1 MPLAYVLSYYPGVK
15 WGKYEYLRL
24 PMGLCNSPDI
34 FQEKMSEL
42 MYGLEFARAYL
53 DDLLVVSKDSFENHF
68 IHLEEVFTR
77 LASAGLKVNA
87 SKSHFCSDELEYLG
101 YLINR
106 KGVRPTMK
114 KVEAIMKIDAP
125 TTRKQLRSF
134 IGMVNYYRD
143 MWPQRSHLLAPLSS
157 LTSAK
162 AKWNWTS
169 ECQNAFEDMKRLI
182 AKETLLTY
190 PNFKKPFEIHTDAS
204 KVQLGIYA
212 CISQEGRPVAFYSR
226 KLNPAQTRYTTTE
239 RELLSIVE
247 TLKEFRNILLG
258 QQIVVHTDHA
268 NLTYKHFNS
277 DRVMRWRLFIEEYSP
292 DLQYI
297 KGENNVVA
305 DALSRLPQQSI
316 SCQDSLDSFYSI
328 VECHKSDQKKT
339 LPHDFHPLSYVHLET
354 AQKRDPQLKKEL
366 LQKNSKYQLK
376 DFHGG
381 GTSRSLICYNNK
393 IVVPKHLQKHVIDW
407 YHITLCVFCVTQESI
422 EQKQLL
428 LNICSGP
435 K

>member
-1 MPLAYVLSYYPGVK
+1 
-15 WGKYEYLRL
+15 
-24 PMGLCNSPDI
+24 
-34 FQEKMSEL
+34 
-42 MYGLEFARAYL
+42 
-53 DDLLVVSKDSFENHF
+53 
-68 IHLEEVFTR
+68 
-77 LASAGLKVNA
+77 
-87 SKSHFCSDELEYLG
+87 
-101 YLINR
+101 
-106 KGVRPTMK
+106 
-114 KVEAIMKIDAP
+114 MKIDTP
-125 TTRKQLRSF
+125 KTRKQLRSF

-162 AKWNWTS
+162 IKWDWTIQ
-169 ECQNAFEDMKRLI
+169 CQKAFEDMKRLI

-204 KVQLGIYA
+204 KVQLGA

-305 DALSRLPQQSI
+305 DALSRLPQI
-316 SCQDSLDSFYSI
+316 STSCEDNEESFYAL
-328 VECHKSDQKKT
+328 VECHNKEQKNADKY
-339 LPHDFHPLSYVHLET
+339 DFHPLSY
-354 AQKRDPQLKKEL
+354 
-366 LQKNSKYQLK
+366 
-376 DFHGG
+376 
-381 GTSRSLICYNNK
+381 
-393 IVVPKHLQKHVIDW
+393 
-407 YHITLCVFCVTQESI
+407 
-422 EQKQLL
+422 
-428 LNICSGP
+428 
-435 K
+435 

>member
-1 MPLAYVLSYYPGVK
+1 
-15 WGKYEYLRL
+15 
-24 PMGLCNSPDI
+24 
-34 FQEKMSEL
+34 
-42 MYGLEFARAYL
+42 
-53 DDLLVVSKDSFENHF
+53 LL
-68 IHLEEVFTR
+68 
-77 LASAGLKVNA
+77 
-87 SKSHFCSDELEYLG
+87 FCSDELEYVG

-114 KVEAIMKIDAP
+114 KVKAIMKIDAP

-134 IGMVNYYRD
+134 IGMVNYYRV

-157 LTSAK
+157 LSSAK

-169 ECQNAFEDMKRLI
+169 ECHKAFEDMKRLI
-182 AKETLLTY
+182 AKEILLTY
-190 PNFKKPFEIHTDAS
+190 TNFKKPFEIHTDAS
-204 KVQLGIYA
+204 KVQLGVGA

-226 KLNPAQTRYTTTE
+226 KLNPAQTRCTTTE

-305 DALSRLPQQSI
+305 SALSRLPQQSI
-316 SCQDSLDSFYSI
+316 SCQDYLDSFYSV
-328 VECHKSDQKKT
+328 VECHKSDDKKT
-339 LPHDFHPLSYVHLET
+339 LPHDFHPPVICEFG
-354 AQKRDPQLKKEL
+354 
-366 LQKNSKYQLK
+366 NSAKA
-376 DFHGG
+376 
-381 GTSRSLICYNNK
+381 
-393 IVVPKHLQKHVIDW
+393 
-407 YHITLCVFCVTQESI
+407 
-422 EQKQLL
+422 
-428 LNICSGP
+428 
-435 K
+435 